1 MLPISKREK
10 RLNETPGQQAV
21 FTFAVLAH
29 NLRPNPKAS
38 ESVG

>member
-10 RLNETPGQQAV
+10 RLNETQGQQAV

-29 NLRPNPKAS
+29 MRPNPKAS

>member
-10 RLNETPGQQAV
+10 RLNETQGQQAV
-21 FTFAVLAH
+21 FTFDH
-29 NLRPNPKAS
+29 NLRPTPKAS